1 MATRYAHAT
10 CAVRILLKYK
20 VFVLFIM
27 FLSPHYVGA
36 EEDPYLSAISSEA
49 EKVEPAETTSNSE
62 SVEDGESGGPNLQAF
77 EEDLR
82 ARYMGSFTFYKKL
95 PRRSRE
101 EVFEEYKGGASIDE
115 IRKKIMDRFLN
126 Q

>member
-1 MATRYAHAT
+1 MATRYA
-10 CAVRILLKYK
+10 RITWEFYIFLKFK
-20 VFVLFIM
+20 VFALFAM
-27 FLSPHYVGA
+27 LLFAQFTVA

-49 EKVEPAETTSNSE
+49 EKVESTETTTGSE
-62 SVEDGESGGPNLQAF
+62 VDDEDVVDGPSLKAF
-77 EEDLR
+77 EEDLK
-82 ARYMGSFTFYKKL
+82 ASYMGSFTFYKKL

>member
-1 MATRYAHAT
+1 MATRYARTT
-10 CAVRILLKYK
+10 CGIRILLKYN
-20 VFVLFIM
+20 VFPLFVM
-27 FLSPHYVGA
+27 FLFSQFSVA

-49 EKVEPAETTSNSE
+49 EKVESTETTISTETSE
-62 SVEDGESGGPNLQAF
+62 DEETDGPSLQAF
-77 EEDLR
+77 EEDLK

>member
-1 MATRYAHAT
+1 MEST
-10 CAVRILLKYK
+10 
-20 VFVLFIM
+20 
-27 FLSPHYVGA
+27 
-36 EEDPYLSAISSEA
+36 EA
-49 EKVEPAETTSNSE
+49 STLAETAGDEET
-62 SVEDGESGGPNLQAF
+62 DGPSLQAF
-77 EEDLR
+77 EEDLK